1 MELELEKC
9 PVCGENLNRL
19 YTWGDGE
26 KCLMHRR
33 CRCQR
38 EKTAAEEA
46 SRLKWDTIRKVDNLY
61 RQGLIGEQHR
71 DCTFE
76 ADDGQDREASR
87 MCRRYVEEWE
97 QMQADNQGLLMWGD
111 VGGGKTFYAAC
122 IANALVD
129 RGVMAVMTGLP
140 GLTAKMTENKG
151 EYRGKVL
158 DMVKKAPLLVL
169 DDVGT
174 ERSTE
179 YANELVYEVVN
190 QRYTAK
196 KPLIVTT
203 NLSVQTLKNP
213 ESTDK
218 RRIYDRLMEMCAPLR
233 VTGVGRRQA
242 IARGKQEKLQKILG
256 QAPRVQ

>member
-1 MELELEKC
+1 MEFEFEKC
-9 PVCGENLNRL
+9 PVCGEDLTRL
-19 YTWGDGE
+19 YPCGE
-26 KCLMHRR
+26 GKKRLMHRQ

-38 EKTAAEEA
+38 EKAAAEEA
-46 SRLKWDTIRKVDNLY
+46 SRLKQDTMRKVDNLY

-76 ADDGQDREASR
+76 VDDGQDREAGR
-87 MCRRYVEEWE
+87 MCRMYAEKWT
-97 QMQADNQGLLMWGD
+97 QMQADNQGLLMWGE

-129 RGVMAVMTGLP
+129 KGVMAVMTGLS

-158 DMVKKAPLLVL
+158 DMVKNVPLLVL

-190 QRYTAK
+190 QRYMAK

-203 NLSVQTLKNP
+203 NLSVQTLRNP

-218 RRIYDRLMEMCAPLR
+218 RRIYDRLTEMCAPLR
-233 VTGVGRRQA
+233 VIGPGRRQA
-242 IARGKQEKLQKILG
+242 IARAKQEKLRATLM
-256 QAPRVQ
+256 QAPAAR